1 MVKTSVVW
9 QDLFNKTCLGWFL
22 HVWPAA
28 SVFLYFFILNN
39 KYKSE
44 NTFLVNVQIKAR
56 KGKAP
61 LKKKNKRLVAEMR
74 GDTCQ
79 GIYDKN
85 MTNAVKK
92 ISSGVWYQHHWPW
105 PQLLWQAGRQ
115 QPFPEQQAAAS
126 SPRLQ
131 VPRPFLA
138 PPPSRTQAKFTPKLC
153 RELKINFSKRKRP
166 QCESADQ
173 QGQECQ
179 TDTREDS
186 HVIIST

>member
-1 MVKTSVVW
+1 MYFLTLLCWSRKVVLGTGLSISWHLCDRGFLGYVVLHWLLRSRLQEKGTFPFLFSLETTS
-9 QDLFNKTCLGWFL
+9 
-22 HVWPAA
+22 A
-28 SVFLYFFILNN
+28 SNERTRPLIVNYF
-39 KYKSE
+39 K
-44 NTFLVNVQIKAR
+44 
-56 KGKAP
+56 
-61 LKKKNKRLVAEMR
+61 
-74 GDTCQ
+74 
-79 GIYDKN
+79 YDKN